1 GICDS
6 TNLDDSPEEPFG
18 TSSESVIVKKRLQFP
33 LAESLVGWSL
43 FVVLALKESRLPI
56 CTFLCGTLL
65 SEFLIVYGN
74 HHIPGTRASG
84 SPAGAWL
91 IAPVPVIL
99 SFHDE
104 TMAMNLISASLGAF
118 ILLSFLHKSEIS
130 TIFHLAFW
138 FICARITHLTFTY
151 SILLTFLFIILLS
164 IELLSSY
171 AGSLT
176 SWEAILL
183 AQICFAFHTNTTFFI
198 IPLLCVYTIE
208 RLKMAPSCM
217 TFGTLSIAVI
227 WLWSLLSDFAGHFVD
242 EESYFDPL
250 PVFHF
255 ELLQFVADLITSLNI
270 LLVTTVW
277 VPLCVAAVLVVA
289 YFSQRDNEQTKTP
302 FALRKLFHLL
312 AGVVY
317 ATGLL
322 ISPSLLSVAAVCVLL
337 AFFLI
342 EWTRRSG
349 PPATSK
355 FLNDVLGPF
364 RDARDSGEL
373 IFTPIALLLGLS
385 LPVWNFCYSW
395 SQDGTVPPQAW
406 SGVITIA
413 LGDSVAALVGR
424 RWGHLWF
431 HWPGTH
437 RTLIGSG
444 ASFISQ
450 ILLWIGL
457 AAFYG
462 WPWRAGLLP
471 LALGVLAE
479 AYTEQ
484 IDNLAI
490 PLLVMS
496 LLPSS

>member
-1 GICDS
+1 MGTCDS
-6 TNLDDSPEEPFG
+6 TNVDDSEHPIG
-18 TSSESVIVKKRLQFP
+18 TSNESAIVKKRLQYP
-33 LAESLVGWSL
+33 LAEPLVGWSL
-43 FVVLALKESRLPI
+43 FAFLALRESQLPI

-65 SEFLIVYGN
+65 SECLMVYSN
-74 HHIPGTRASG
+74 YHIPGTRASD
-84 SPAGAWL
+84 SSTGAWL
-91 IAPVPVIL
+91 VAPVPIIL

-104 TMAMNLISASLGAF
+104 TIALNLMCASLGTF
-118 ILLSFLHKSEIS
+118 IVLSFLCKPGIS
-130 TIFHLAFW
+130 MFIHLAFW
-138 FICARITHLTFTY
+138 FICARATYLAFTY
-151 SILLTFLFIILLS
+151 SVLLTFLFIALLS

-176 SWEAILL
+176 CWEAILL
-183 AQICFAFHTNTTFFI
+183 AQICFAFHTNTVFFI
-198 IPLLCVYTIE
+198 IPLLCIYTVE

-227 WLWSLLSDFAGHFVD
+227 WLWSLLSDFAGHLVD
-242 EESYFDPL
+242 EMSYFDAV
-250 PVFHF
+250 PVLHF
-255 ELLQFVADLITSLNI
+255 EPIRFVVDLITPLNI

-289 YFSQRDNEQTKTP
+289 YFSQRDNKSAKIP

-322 ISPSLLSVAAVCVLL
+322 ISPSLLSVAAACVLL
-337 AFFLI
+337 VFFLI

-349 PPATSK
+349 PPAASK
-355 FLNDVLGPF
+355 FLNDLLEPF
-364 RDARDSGEL
+364 RDSRDNGEL

-395 SQDGTVPPQAW
+395 SQGNSLPPQAW

-424 RWGHLWF
+424 QWGHLWF
-431 HWPGTH
+431 RWPGTH
-437 RTLIGSG
+437 RTFIGSG
-444 ASFISQ
+444 ASFMSQ
-450 ILLWIGL
+450 MLLWVCL

-462 WPWRAGLLP
+462 WPWRVGVLP

-496 LLPSS
+496 LLPSP